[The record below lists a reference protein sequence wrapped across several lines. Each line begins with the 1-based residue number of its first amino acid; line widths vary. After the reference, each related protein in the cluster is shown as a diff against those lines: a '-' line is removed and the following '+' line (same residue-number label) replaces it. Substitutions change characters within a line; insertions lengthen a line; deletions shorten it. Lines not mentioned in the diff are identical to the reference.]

1 MSPLLAL
8 TLLVATLAVGVAG
21 LWQVAKGS
29 AENRAVVGQVD
40 QRYRGGVRG
49 LLSGS
54 LDRRFRRTRP
64 GRQLQLRLAR
74 AQLDAITP
82 SEGLAIAVVVAVT
95 VTALSTTL
103 VATWM
108 ALLLGGVSV
117 VALRQVLT
125 WREERQ
131 RRAFVA
137 QMPELARVLSNAT
150 SAGLSIRTAIEMA
163 GAELADPAKSELQRC
178 ARSMAVGASLEQA
191 LQQMEER
198 LPGRELSVL
207 VGTLIISSR
216 SGGSLIA
223 ALRDIA
229 HTLDDR
235 KELKREVR
243 TLMTQASYTG
253 YLVAAMGVGLLFLLN
268 SVQPGLLHKLTS
280 SLLGIGALSFA
291 VVCFGSGVLI
301 IRRMTRVDL

>member
-1 MSPLLAL
+1 MNPLLAL
-8 TLLVATLAVGVAG
+8 TLLVATLAVGVIGA
-21 LWQVAKGS
+21 WQVAKGA
-29 AENRAVVGQVD
+29 AENRAMVGQVD

-49 LLSGS
+49 LLSGP
-54 LDRRFRRTRP
+54 LDRRFRRTRL
-64 GRQLQLRLAR
+64 GSHLQLRLAR
-74 AQLDAITP
+74 AQLDSLTP

-95 VTALSTTL
+95 VTALSSTL
-103 VATWM
+103 VASWM
-108 ALLLGGVSV
+108 SLLLGVVSV
-117 VALRQVLT
+117 LALRQVLS

-163 GAELADPAKSELQRC
+163 GSELADPAKSELQRC

-280 SLLGIGALSFA
+280 SLIGIVALGFA
-291 VVCFGSGVLI
+291 VLCFGSGVLI

>member
-1 MSPLLAL
+1 MDPVLVLA
-8 TLLVATLAVGVAG
+8 LLVAVLALGVGG
-21 LWQVAKGS
+21 LWQVAKGA
-29 AENRAVVGQVD
+29 AENRAVIGQLD
-40 QRYRGGVRG
+40 HRYRGGLRG
-49 LLSGS
+49 LLAGRA
-54 LDRRFRRTRP
+54 DRTFRRTRL
-64 GRQLQLRLAR
+64 GRSLELRLTR
-74 AQLDAITP
+74 AQLERVTP
-82 SEGLAIAVVVAVT
+82 TEAAVIAAGSALVVALAAST
-95 VTALSTTL
+95 VVAL
-103 VATWM
+103 WM
-108 ALLLGGVSV
+108 ALLLAGATLVG
-117 VALRQVLT
+117 LRQVLL

-131 RRAFVA
+131 RRAFIG

-163 GAELADPAKSELQRC
+163 GAELADPAKTELERC
-178 ARSMAVGASLEQA
+178 ARSLAVGASLEHA
-191 LQQMEER
+191 LEQMEER

-253 YLVAAMGVGLLFLLN
+253 YMVAAMGVGLLIMLN
-268 SVQPGLLHKLTS
+268 SIQPGLLHKLTS
-280 SLLGIGALSFA
+280 SIIGIAALVVA
-291 VVCFGSGVLI
+291 AVCFGSGMLI